1 MNRVNLGKTKTLET
15 NLGVELL
22 KVGTDQI
29 DTEVQL
35 ENGMAEMTETRTEC
49 RPIEARTDLQQ
60 IMI

>member
-1 MNRVNLGKTKTLET
+1 MNRVNLGETKTLET

-49 RPIEARTDLQQ
+49 SPIEARTDLQQ
-60 IMI
+60 TMI

>member
-1 MNRVNLGKTKTLET
+1 MNGVNLGKTKTLET
-15 NLGVELL
+15 NIGVELL

-35 ENGMAEMTETRTEC
+35 ENGMAEMTETRTEF

-60 IMI
+60 TMI